1 MFTGIIEAVG
11 KIDSRSQ
18 ECGEWKLRIAVGSL
32 DMSDVA
38 IGDSISVSGCC
49 LTVVEKLKSAFTADV
64 SNETMRCTALGELKL
79 GSRVNLEKAMLA
91 TVKGWRLACI
101 FLNMPWY
108 RQACPTHSHPAR

>member
-18 ECGEWKLRIAVGSL
+18 EYGEWKLRIAVGNL

-49 LTVVEKLKSAFTADV
+49 LTVVE
-64 SNETMRCTALGELKL
+64 
-79 GSRVNLEKAMLA
+79 
-91 TVKGWRLACI
+91 
-101 FLNMPWY
+101 
-108 RQACPTHSHPAR
+108 